1 MSDPSEASGVHAR
14 RQAAL
19 IRMKERLAGRP
30 PVSEEDRRAVWDEV
44 QAELEERGTE
54 LARDDRT

>member
-1 MSDPSEASGVHAR
+1 MSEPSQAGDAHAR

-19 IRMKERLAGRP
+19 VRMRERLAGRP
-30 PVSEEDRRAVWDEV
+30 PVSEEDRRAVRDEV
-44 QAELEERGTE
+44 HAELEGRGAE